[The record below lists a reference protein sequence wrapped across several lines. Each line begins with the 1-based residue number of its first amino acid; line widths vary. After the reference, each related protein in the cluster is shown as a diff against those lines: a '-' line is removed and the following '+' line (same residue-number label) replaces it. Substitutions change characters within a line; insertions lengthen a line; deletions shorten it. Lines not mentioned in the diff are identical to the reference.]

1 MAGYEIVDGEVT
13 DAEVFAEYLERIVGV
28 VEAYGGK
35 YLVRGGASE
44 VTDGDWTPG
53 RLVVIEFESIERVR
67 EYINSDE
74 YQEIKEIRDRSSN
87 TNVVIVEGV

>member
-28 VEAYGGK
+28 VEAHGGR